1 MGLRTMT
8 DLQRVKQIRKKGRA
22 IADPE
27 ADDEVAS
34 KKNYMDSM
42 RQQLRD
48 QEEAKKRAEELDKAR

>member
-42 RQQLRD
+42 R
-48 QEEAKKRAEELDKAR
+48 